1 MEHFYN
7 IYNASA
13 GSGKTFNL
21 VKEYLK
27 ILLIDEQVDSY
38 KKILSIT
45 FTNKAVNEMKS
56 RIIENLNQLT
66 KINLKEKSSPLLDS
80 IKKETGLTN
89 QEIQLKSI
97 SILKSILINYASFN
111 ISTIDKFS
119 QKIIRNFAYEIK
131 IPVNYEVEIKTKDL
145 LEESTAKL
153 ISRAGIDNKLTKALI
168 NFSFEKSANDKS
180 WDIEYDLNNI
190 SKLLLNEN
198 HFEQI
203 FAIESKNLED
213 FEKLKKQIDD
223 NKIKIESEIVT
234 EATNCLN
241 FIYSKGLE
249 DSDFLSQALP
259 KHLKKIKSK
268 NFNGLYTSQLEVNI
282 QNGYLYK
289 KTLLEDKK
297 SILDSIIEELY
308 IVFTSLKKKIFNFKF
323 YENIQSNNRPLSILK
338 HINSELEIIKKEKNI
353 ILISEFNKIVNNQI
367 KNQPALF
374 VYEKIGAKYKHFF
387 IDEFQDT
394 SKLQWTNLIPL
405 IENSLSSEDSSL
417 SISGDIKQAIY
428 RWRGGEPEQ
437 LLKLCN
443 NNTEFLTKSKVI
455 NLETNYRSKNEII
468 KFNNSLFTHISQ
480 FVFTSEVH
488 KDIYK
493 NCQQNYNN
501 NLGGYVGVNIL
512 NDLDS
517 IAEKEHAYNL
527 KIQEIIEDSLK
538 NGFELR
544 DICIL
549 VRTNDQG
556 VKISDFLN
564 KKDIDIISSETLLI
578 CKSEE
583 VEFIIAILKFCS
595 EPKLVSSKLDI
606 INYLHRTNNLKKS
619 KHIFIKELIKKPKKD
634 FFKELH
640 KLNLYFDYNILTK
653 SSLYEAIEYIIY
665 AFKLSKKSNNY
676 IQFFL
681 DFTFDYSNKNYANT
695 LDFINHYESKKDTL
709 SIVAPEESDA
719 VKITTIH
726 KSKGLEFP
734 IVIYAYADIDIY
746 KEKDAKEWYPVSTD
760 EFNGFNNLLLNFNK
774 DFEFFGDIGNSI
786 YKTHQMNLELDNI
799 NLLYVALTRAQNEL
813 HIICS
818 NSCNKKGEENLKKY
832 SGMFINYLKKN
843 DLWDAN
849 IETFEFG
856 QKIKKDISTKKLNT
870 STIDEFIINPKE
882 VHDINIDAKSAKI
895 WGTSLEEATNNGNLL
910 HEIMSKIKSK
920 QDLDRVL
927 KDFYE
932 NGTINKTLK
941 VKYRQIILEILNH
954 EKLSHYY
961 NPDLKSYNEKDIILK
976 NCDPIRADRIVF
988 NTDKEI
994 CVIDYKTGKLK
1005 KEDYDQINNYEL
1017 VLSNMGYT
1025 VKEKIII
1032 NTVNKLEVINF

>member
-1 MEHFYN
+1 M
-7 IYNASA
+7 
-13 GSGKTFNL
+13 
-21 VKEYLK
+21 
-27 ILLIDEQVDSY
+27 
-38 KKILSIT
+38 
-45 FTNKAVNEMKS
+45 
-56 RIIENLNQLT
+56 
-66 KINLKEKSSPLLDS
+66 
-80 IKKETGLTN
+80 
-89 QEIQLKSI
+89 
-97 SILKSILINYASFN
+97 
-111 ISTIDKFS
+111 
-119 QKIIRNFAYEIK
+119 
-131 IPVNYEVEIKTKDL
+131 PVNYEVEIKANDL

-153 ISRAGIDNKLTKALI
+153 ISRAGVDMKLTKALI
-168 NFSFEKSANDKS
+168 NFSFEKSSNDKS

-198 HFEQI
+198 HFDQI
-203 FAIESKNLED
+203 SEIGVKNLED
-213 FEKLKKQIDD
+213 FEILKKQIDH
-223 NKIKIESEIVT
+223 NKIKIQSEIVN
-234 EATNCLN
+234 EATDCLN
-241 FIYSKGLE
+241 LIYSKGLD

-259 KHLKKIKSK
+259 KHLKKVKSK
-268 NFNGLYTSQLEVNI
+268 KFNALYSSQLESKI
-282 QNGYLYK
+282 KNGILYK
-289 KTLLEDKK
+289 KALADDKK
-297 SILDSIIEELY
+297 SIIDSISDELY
-308 IVFTSLKKKIFNFKF
+308 SIFTVLKKKIFKFKF

-374 VYEKIGAKYKHFF
+374 VYEKIGVKYKHFF

-405 IENSLSSEDSSL
+405 IENSLSSENSSL

-493 NCQQNYNN
+493 NCQQDYNN
-501 NLGGYVGVNIL
+501 NLGGYVGINIL

-517 IAEKEHAYNL
+517 IAEKENAYNL
-527 KIQEIIEDSLK
+527 KIQKIVEASLK

-578 CKSEE
+578 SKSEE

-595 EPKLVSSKLDI
+595 QPNLVNSKLDI

-619 KHIFIKELIKKPKKD
+619 KHSFIKGLIKKNKKE

-681 DFTFDYSNKNYANT
+681 DFTFDYSNKNFANT
-695 LDFINHYESKKDTL
+695 EDFINHYESKKDTL
-709 SIVAPEESDA
+709 SIVAPEQSDA
-719 VKITTIH
+719 VKIMTIH

-734 IVIYAYADIDIY
+734 IVIYAYADIDVY
-746 KEKDAKEWYPVSTD
+746 KEKDAKEWYPVSKD

-774 DFEFFGDIGNSI
+774 DFEFFGDIGNLI

-843 DLWDAN
+843 DLWNAN

-870 STIDEFIINPKE
+870 SIIDEFIINPKE

-920 QDLDRVL
+920 QDLERVL
-927 KDFYE
+927 KYFYE
-932 NGTINKTLK
+932 NGTINTILK
-941 VKYRQIILEILNH
+941 EKYRQLIIEILDH

-976 NCDPIRADRIVF
+976 NSDPIRADRIVF
-988 NTDKEI
+988 NSDKEI

-1005 KEDYDQINNYEL
+1005 KEDYDQINSYEL

-1025 VKEKIII
+1025 VKDKIII
-1032 NTVNKLEVINF
+1032 NTANRLEVIKF